1 MPEPRCGWYTQ
12 CPGWNRRQEARE
24 AINRLEASAGVSAPI
39 CVTAGDVAET
49 ICGEARRHDADL
61 IVIGRGVLHETL
73 GRLRTHAHAIIR
85 QAPCPVLSV

>member
-1 MPEPRCGWYTQ
+1 VT
-12 CPGWNRRQEARE
+12 
-24 AINRLEASAGVSAPI
+24 API

-49 ICGEARRHDADL
+49 IYEEAHRHDAHL